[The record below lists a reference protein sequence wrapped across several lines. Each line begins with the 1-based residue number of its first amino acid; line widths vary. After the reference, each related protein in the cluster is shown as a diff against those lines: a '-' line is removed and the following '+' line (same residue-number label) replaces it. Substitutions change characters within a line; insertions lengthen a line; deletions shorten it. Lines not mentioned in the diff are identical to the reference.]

1 MHHWVLLA
9 TAVLVEVAG
18 TSMLKLSDGFSRL
31 GPTVGTLVLYA
42 LSFYLLAL
50 VLRSLDVG
58 VAYAIWSGLGTALV
72 VLAGVIFFGEELT
85 AARAASVALIILGI
99 VGLQWT
105 QPA

>member
-1 MHHWVLLA
+1 MNHWVLLG
-9 TAVLVEVAG
+9 TAILAEVAG
-18 TSMLKLSDGFSRL
+18 TSLMKLSDGFSRL
-31 GPTVGTLVLYA
+31 GPTVGTLVLYG

-58 VAYAIWSGLGTALV
+58 ATYAIWSGLGTALV
-72 VLAGVIFFGEELT
+72 VMVGVIFFGEELT
-85 AARAASVALIILGI
+85 AARAASIALIILGV

>member
-1 MHHWVLLA
+1 MNHWVLLA
-9 TAVLVEVAG
+9 TAILAEVVG
-18 TSMLKLSDGFSRL
+18 TSLMKLSDGFSRL
-31 GPTVGTLVLYA
+31 GPTVGTLVLYG

-58 VAYAIWSGLGTALV
+58 AAYAIWSGLGTALV
-72 VLAGVIFFGEELT
+72 VMVGVIFFGEELT
-85 AARAASVALIILGI
+85 AARAASIALIILGV

>member
-1 MHHWVLLA
+1 
-9 TAVLVEVAG
+9 
-18 TSMLKLSDGFSRL
+18 MLKLSDGFSRL
-31 GPTVGTLVLYA
+31 GPTLGTLVLYG

-50 VLRSLDVG
+50 VLRSFDVG

-72 VLAGVIFFGEELT
+72 VVAGVIFFGEELT
-85 AARAASVALIILGI
+85 AARAASIALIILGV